1 PSTVH
6 FSFSPAFSHTT
17 MVLLPMPSPNLD
29 LLSFSFHVPSVG
41 FELARHIAPV
51 AIESSRAKPIVFLF
65 ILLSSFKVSEPYC
78 FGSGSDAKFAWTNVH
93 LSPFFTKTRV
103 VFARVAVVFP
113 SLS

>member
-1 PSTVH
+1 MHLSR
-6 FSFSPAFSHTT
+6 SPAFFQTT
-17 MVLLPMPSPNLD
+17 IVLLPAPSPKVD
-29 LLSFSFHVPSVG
+29 LLSFSFHVPNVG
-41 FELARHIAPV
+41 LSAKHIA
-51 AIESSRAKPIVFLF
+51 AAATESSTPKLIVFVL

-93 LSPFFTKTRV
+93 LSPFLTKTRV